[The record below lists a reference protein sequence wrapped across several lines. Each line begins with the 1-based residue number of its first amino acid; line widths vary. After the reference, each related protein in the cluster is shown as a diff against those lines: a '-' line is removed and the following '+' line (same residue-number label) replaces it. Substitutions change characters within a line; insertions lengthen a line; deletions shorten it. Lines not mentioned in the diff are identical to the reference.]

1 MADAISVSS
10 SVQPA
15 SESALHRFAL
25 VGVVCATLGVLTGAM
40 VTSSGD
46 NSYLLLHE
54 MTASGMAVVLAVLGI
69 WMATKHIAGT
79 LGWILL
85 ALVIAEGGLGHLV
98 TGPGIAVIHAL
109 LGQLLFAVSA
119 AAVTVTSSA
128 WIQPA
133 ERVEDHGWPSL
144 RSLGTITP
152 FLVLIQV
159 TLGASF
165 RHKIMGVLPH
175 LFGAMV
181 LVLVILCVCIFVMQ
195 QFPKHK
201 VLRSAAHMLLAIAFA
216 QIFLGIGAFTVR
228 TMTTKATP
236 TVVYVTAVHATVGAM
251 TLAAAVALAMQIR
264 RNVFKPQPSEESGT
278 G

>member
-10 SVQPA
+10 VQPM
-15 SESALHRFAL
+15 SESALHRFAV
-25 VGVVCATLGVLTGAM
+25 VGLVCATLGVLTGAM

-46 NSYLLLHE
+46 NAYLLLHE
-54 MTASGMAVVLAVLGI
+54 MTASGMAVVLVILGV
-69 WMATKHIAGT
+69 WMATKHIAAS
-79 LGWILL
+79 LGWTLL
-85 ALVIAEGGLGHLV
+85 ALVIAEGGVGHLV
-98 TGPGIAVIHAL
+98 TGPGIAVVHAL
-109 LGQLLFAVSA
+109 LGQILFSVSA
-119 AAVTVTSSA
+119 AAVTATSSA
-128 WIQPA
+128 WMQPG
-133 ERVEDHGWPSL
+133 EPVEDHGWPSL

-159 TLGASF
+159 TLGANF

-195 QFPKHK
+195 QFPKHT
-201 VLRSAAHMLLAIAFA
+201 VLRPAAHMLLAIAFT
-216 QIFLGIGAFTVR
+216 QIFLGIAAFTVR

-251 TLAAAVALAMQIR
+251 TLAAAVVLAMQIR
-264 RNVFKPQPSEESGT
+264 RNVFKPAQPAEESSAA
-278 G
+278 